1 MKKIL
6 FLLLGLVLFVGCS
19 KDLPSYSEVAT
30 ETFTNGF
37 IKEYGTPDKEHT
49 WGFETTTTT
58 RSADV
63 NSNMWTW
70 RPQDITQA
78 ESLKVVNHFKSIQNP
93 TSINV
98 NWINFFVQHVHSGH
112 GNMDWLYCGAEDHIN
127 NFNATWGSIMKMIN
141 TSTSDFGYH
150 NSLDSKLHNKYV
162 IQYIDGGYYVGF
174 DFEATGQNPNQK
186 ETADG
191 YYTDWIVKISP
202 AYDKMIIAEDLGA
215 SESDFDYNDVV
226 FGVDG
231 NVVTL
236 LAAGGT
242 LPLTVD
248 GTEVHNAFGVATG
261 TMVNTY
267 NYYEY
272 PPVQFKIGNYNNI
285 KDIPLI
291 VNKNGN
297 VYNIPYF
304 SGAPS
309 AKICVNHNFVWCKER
324 VPIDATYPLFKE
336 YVKNQSIVWY

>member
-1 MKKIL
+1 
-6 FLLLGLVLFVGCS
+6 
-19 KDLPSYSEVAT
+19 
-30 ETFTNGF
+30 
-37 IKEYGTPDKEHT
+37 
-49 WGFETTTTT
+49 
-58 RSADV
+58 
-63 NSNMWTW
+63 
-70 RPQDITQA
+70 
-78 ESLKVVNHFKSIQNP
+78 
-93 TSINV
+93 
-98 NWINFFVQHVHSGH
+98 
-112 GNMDWLYCGAEDHIN
+112 
-127 NFNATWGSIMKMIN
+127 
-141 TSTSDFGYH
+141 
-150 NSLDSKLHNKYV
+150 
-162 IQYIDGGYYVGF
+162 
-174 DFEATGQNPNQK
+174 
-186 ETADG
+186 
-191 YYTDWIVKISP
+191 
-202 AYDKMIIAEDLGA
+202 MIIAEDLGA
-215 SESDFDYNDVV
+215 GESDFDYNDVV

-248 GTEVHNAFGVATG
+248 GTEVHNAFGVT
-261 TMVNTY
+261 TRVMVNTY

-324 VPIDATYPLFKE
+324 VPIDTTYPLFKE